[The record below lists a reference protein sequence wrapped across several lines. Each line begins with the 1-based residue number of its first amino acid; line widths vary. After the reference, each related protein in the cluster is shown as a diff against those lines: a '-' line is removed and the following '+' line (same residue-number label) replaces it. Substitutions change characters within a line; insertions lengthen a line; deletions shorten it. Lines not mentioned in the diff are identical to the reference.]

1 VRRVLLRL
9 AVSRRRRIGRA
20 GERQALPRPSPVGL
34 LGLVLAAVAAC
45 GEPVADAPAAPLRVE
60 AVPREPAGEP
70 LWAPVGLARSPD
82 EVWVL
87 DAGAGLI
94 HAYDFAGRHRRTA
107 GRKGRGPGELLDP
120 LAVGVTGDSLWV
132 LNTGNR
138 RVEWFGLDG
147 LPRGSTPI
155 ADSVPPLVDLVRF
168 EGRWYGTSPFGR
180 APVLRLVE
188 RSGALDV
195 EVGLGRELAERVPAP
210 ADGERVDEVYRLSV
224 ARDRLWALHAY
235 LPLAAAF
242 EGAGRDVQGGDVRVV
257 EVPGPVVGA
266 GELRERSEGE
276 RVRRVRSAPRE
287 AAGSLGV
294 LESDGGLFLLSR
306 QRDARGR
313 QRLFRIDDE
322 GGPPR
327 TFLGPAGVLLVSSVR
342 LGGRAFAIGTR
353 GEADE
358 PALFLVDPAA
368 PGTDPPER
376 EAPR

>member
-1 VRRVLLRL
+1 MRRVLLL
-9 AVSRRRRIGRA
+9 AVSRRRPIGGA

-34 LGLVLAAVAAC
+34 LGLVLAGIAAC
-45 GEPVADAPAAPLRVE
+45 GEPAADAPGAPLRVE
-60 AVPREPAGEP
+60 AVPDEPAGGP
-70 LWAPVGLARSPD
+70 LWAPVGLALSPD

-87 DAGAGLI
+87 DAGAGLV
-94 HAYDFAGRHRRTA
+94 HAYDFSGRHRRTA
-107 GRKGRGPGELLDP
+107 GKKGRGPGELLDP
-120 LAVGVTGDSLWV
+120 LAVGVTNDSLWV

-155 ADSVPPLVDLVRF
+155 GDSVPPLVDLVRF
-168 EGRWYGTSPFGR
+168 DGRWYGTSPFGR

-195 EVGLGRELAERVPAP
+195 EAGLGRELAGRVSAP
-210 ADGERVDEVYRLSV
+210 ADGERVDEVYRLAV
-224 ARDRLWALHAY
+224 ARGRLWALHAY

-242 EGAGRDVQGGDVRVV
+242 GGVGRDVRVV
-257 EVPGPVVGA
+257 EVPGPVVEA
-266 GELRERSEGE
+266 GEVRERSEGG

-294 LESDGGLFLLSR
+294 LESDAGLFLLSR

-313 QRLFRIDDE
+313 QRLFRIDEE

-327 TFLGPAGVLLVSSVR
+327 PFLGPAGVLLVSSVR
-342 LGGRAFAIGTR
+342 VGGRAFAIGTR
-353 GEADE
+353 GEAGE
-358 PALFLVDPAA
+358 PALFFVDPAA

-376 EAPR
+376 EATR